1 MSTIAA
7 RHHATGGRPCFG
19 VLLGDILLPFLDA
32 VNVFAAANGTGVF
45 LVLVLYSAV
54 LGMLAAGRGRI

>member
-1 MSTIAA
+1 MSTVAA

-32 VNVFAAANGTGVF
+32 VDVFAATNRTGVF
-45 LVLVLYSAV
+45 FVLVLRAAV
-54 LGMLAAGRGRI
+54 LGMPEAGGGRI